1 MYGPPGYYPVQNGAP
16 SNSSNTIWIGIGVVA
31 VLALAYYF
39 IIYKP
44 ANDSSAI
51 YNGALP
57 QIGQVIDS
65 NGVQVVNQVPV
76 QPTVQAPVLVTP
88 IVPASSGQ
96 TASNNLPGPSAG
108 QSFTPP
114 ADNSTINVP
123 VSPPAPVVIAVPVPV
138 APPAPVV
145 DPLAGIKFIRLYK
158 ELNYGGEDT
167 LVLPGMRVELIKR
180 VGNAW
185 EFQWKSM
192 KVVQGVKLTLSRYTG
207 GGRTTRA
214 FLNGLYDVKN
224 LQALIM
230 SNPALSSQYNID
242 SGQALERADN
252 FGTDSTFISVET
264 DANWASSQQK
274 SYSGCI
280 STIEAWNRSSPGK
293 YQTAYCDNVTVGAVS
308 GYYTLS
314 I

>member
-31 VLALAYYF
+31 LLGLAYYF
-39 IIYKP
+39 IIYKY

-51 YNGALP
+51 YNGVLP
-57 QIGQVIDS
+57 QID
-65 NGVQVVNQVPV
+65 
-76 QPTVQAPVLVTP
+76 QAPAPVTP
-88 IVPASSGQ
+88 IVPVSSGQ
-96 TASNNLPGPSAG
+96 TTSNNLPGPSAG

-123 VSPPAPVVIAVPVPV
+123 IASTTPVVIAAPVPI

-145 DPLAGIKFIRLYK
+145 DPLAGMKFIRLYK

-242 SGQALERADN
+242 SGLALERADN

-264 DANWASSQQK
+264 DANWAASQQK

>member
-16 SNSSNTIWIGIGVVA
+16 SNSSTTIWIGIGVVA

-39 IIYKP
+39 IIYKS

-51 YNGALP
+51 YNGVLP
-57 QIGQVIDS
+57 QID
-65 NGVQVVNQVPV
+65 
-76 QPTVQAPVLVTP
+76 QAPAPVTP

-96 TASNNLPGPSAG
+96 TTSNNLPGPSAG

-123 VSPPAPVVIAVPVPV
+123 IASTTPVVIAAPVPI

-145 DPLAGIKFIRLYK
+145 DPLAGMKFIRLYK

-242 SGQALERADN
+242 SGLALERADN

-264 DANWASSQQK
+264 DANWLASQQK